1 MMIMMFAIF
10 VIQWLMRRWTLWH
23 SHVLWVKLKKVIE
36 QHQEE
41 TTRGM
46 EPEHEQDRV
55 PDILRHRGGI
65 DLDRDATELQKM
77 RSRIS
82 SSKLNISPV

>member
-1 MMIMMFAIF
+1 M
-10 VIQWLMRRWTLWH
+10 WH